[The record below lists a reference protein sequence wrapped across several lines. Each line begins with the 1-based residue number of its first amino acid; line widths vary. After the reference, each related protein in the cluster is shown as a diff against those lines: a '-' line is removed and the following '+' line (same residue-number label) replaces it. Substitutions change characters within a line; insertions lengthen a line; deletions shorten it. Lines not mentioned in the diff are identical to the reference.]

1 MGVFMMTSQTSNE
14 ETPLANALRIIHR
27 KLKWVLILFGVF
39 ILIGVWRIEREPS
52 KIEMSA
58 RYKVIPHLQVSE
70 GTAYPSVAFSDA
82 DVDSLT
88 TLLMSERVIGK
99 VCKSSRIPRDDISV
113 HCISNPQERITTVSV
128 TAPSEGAAKRWL
140 VTLPEVFSY
149 VVANTVRSECARELG
164 VFRWREQTVKHRMD
178 VLAHRHE
185 FLSQQSGDTTNLQ
198 PGAWDPNSWE
208 MNSRILRER
217 MLSARQE
224 HETLVALLV
233 NEHPYKTI
241 LEKEDN
247 PNYRT
252 LKQRI
257 EESKR
262 ERASLLILYKPEH
275 VRIQQLDSSIAAM
288 ERELSE
294 MSPYDIQSKKSDNPH
309 YQYLREREL
318 EKRFEMARLTR
329 ESQSVIGMDGE
340 RMEILRKRRGMA
352 GDLKN
357 VETDLSAYQEED
369 LRLQRAIS
377 TLELYGEPIHNP
389 LKRVSQKPEVTS
401 SSPHLIREGI
411 GVIFLSALFSAMII
425 LTGEKWFHRV
435 DTPEEAMRLFH
446 VVDCVI
452 IPQYSGSSYESVHG
466 FRQLYGKLLNLTGGG
481 CSKVTS
487 GFELNFI
494 SWNRKSGK
502 SYVSE
507 KLCQVLNDQGYD
519 AEVEINM
526 GSHIRTVRFQT
537 KRVDSARSICANVS
551 YILKEGGNLE
561 TFWRNNEIPEW
572 SGLICFVVSHA
583 RNTPRDLTR
592 SYSMLNSLPSDR
604 LILIY
609 NRTPIT

>member
-1 MGVFMMTSQTSNE
+1 MGVFMTTSQTINE
-14 ETPLANALRIIHR
+14 ETPLANSLRIVHR
-27 KLKWVLILFGVF
+27 KLKYVLILFGVF
-39 ILIGVWRIEREPS
+39 TMIGVWRIEREPF
-52 KIEMSA
+52 KIDLSA
-58 RYKVIPHLQVSE
+58 RYRVVPHLPIGD
-70 GTAYPSVAFSDA
+70 GTAYPPVAFSDA
-82 DVDSLT
+82 DFDSLT
-88 TLLMSERVIGK
+88 TLLMSEMVIGK
-99 VCKSSRIPRDDISV
+99 VCKSSRISRDDISV
-113 HCISNPQERITTVSV
+113 HCISNSQDRITTVSV
-128 TAPSEGAAKRWL
+128 TAPTEGVAKRWL
-140 VTLPEVFSY
+140 DTLPKVFSN
-149 VVANTVRSECARELG
+149 VVANTVRSECALELG
-164 VFRWREQTVKHRMD
+164 VLKRREQTVKHRLD

-185 FLSQQSGDTTNLQ
+185 LLSQRSGDTANLQ
-198 PGAWDPNSWE
+198 SGAGDSNSWE

-224 HETLVALLV
+224 HETVVALLG
-233 NEHPYKTI
+233 NERPFKTI
-241 LEKEDN
+241 LERENN
-247 PNYRT
+247 PEYRI

-288 ERELSE
+288 EHELSE
-294 MSPYDIQSKKSDNPH
+294 MSPYEIQSKKSDNPH

-329 ESQSVIGMDGE
+329 ESQSVVGMDSE

-377 TLELYGEPIHNP
+377 ALELYGEPVHTP

-401 SSPHLIREGI
+401 SSPHLIREGV

-446 VVDCVI
+446 VDDCVV

-466 FRQLYGKLLNLTGGG
+466 FRQLYEKLLNLTRGD
-481 CSKVTS
+481 CSKVPNC
-487 GFELNFI
+487 FELNFI
-494 SWNRKSGK
+494 SWHKKSGK

-519 AEVEINM
+519 AVVEINTL
-526 GSHIRTVRFQT
+526 SQIRTVRFQT
-537 KRVDSARSICANVS
+537 KRVDSTRSLCANVS
-551 YILKEGGNLE
+551 YILREGGNLE
-561 TFWRNNEIPEW
+561 SIWRNNEIPEW
-572 SGLICFVVSHA
+572 HGLTCFVVSHA
-583 RNTPRDLTR
+583 RNTPADLTR
-592 SYSMLNSLPSDR
+592 SYSMLNSLPPNR

-609 NRTPIT
+609 NRAPMS